1 MSNTFSFIQPA
12 IQSISQSVTRAVEG
26 TDDEAGVDY
35 SSNILFRSADQHN
48 IANGGVSWANPKS
61 WADKIGNIGR
71 FVAVSALSGANG
83 FYNTGIAVG
92 RFFDPGLQER
102 DTARWITS
110 LDSNLADYYR
120 LNQESADLTGFILGS
135 LIPGIGSIKIFNAG
149 QLALRTAIKEG
160 AVGAGM
166 GRSLGLLLPKT
177 DDYMKAAI
185 KEITAST
192 TTLNLIN
199 ANTTRAIGAGLW
211 QNTMEAAAF
220 ETMVYATMFRSPILQ
235 EQDGW
240 DIAKNIAVGGIF
252 GGAVAGVF
260 GAAKLRGTLK
270 KAIDE
275 EEVLRRPFQERPQFS
290 TATNSDS
297 RIIQLA
303 FDTEAA
309 AQPVQLRRADGTLV
323 DNEFSSMQRLYQ
335 QKITSNLLDIR
346 TEFNSMAGNDLILGN
361 TFANFMSPVIKD
373 GLPTPGFAQTTYSSI
388 SGAKQLLR
396 ATEVST
402 LEEAM
407 AKALAKGEVPETV
420 VAARY
425 VKLFGEDAGQT
436 FTERPTVL
444 YFGDR
449 LKSPEAI
456 KKYIKTEY
464 EFKGDFTVGLN
475 RWSTL
480 GLKGQKA
487 HVEAEARYIWA
498 SKASGML
505 KEIPD
510 GATVDAF
517 DLPVLQRAYEDG
529 QWNISVISGEGPSLS
544 IRKIT
549 SKEDL
554 YDQIKQSKEETA
566 LHFGNSFLTK
576 RGKEKKE
583 GLIPKEDFKEQIAKI
598 ADVRLNYLDGNPS
611 GVEIDD
617 LFATKAAQRKYLN
630 QLRERG
636 LPLDTPEGATPIEF
650 MPRHGK
656 VVYEVVE
663 DVSAANPHILD
674 GLAHYTAMEKIYVE
688 DAQRVAAKVLGSLG
702 QQLPKI
708 PKDKLVTATRN
719 DPSAGLFSNDSS
731 NLGTVSSAMSF
742 VGSLVRQMKQD
753 LRKQSSDA
761 LESSLVKL
769 AAKPE
774 AAFEFESLNQKITR
788 TGKQF
793 YLKQAEDGTAVL
805 VDKKLVGKDGEV
817 NWELAEDG
825 VNAFNIV
832 HDETVAAWAAH
843 LQQTGKRTGDFRDI
857 HAAQGK
863 IDNKDQNVIRPIRPD
878 LKQYPHF
885 AFVKDPRVTGQG
897 HTTMIHAASEKE
909 LAALVERVPP
919 EYKVIYKRDTE
930 EYFQARGEY
939 DYQRTLNEN
948 YLDGELANKGVFSNF
963 FPKSDP
969 AKIVDDILQQHYR
982 ESDTIVYEAVRLHYE
997 PEFGLLEDLGKQ
1009 YSRVETSK
1017 FASRAD
1023 MIEASSK
1030 NPYFNQ
1036 IKTAL
1041 DISKINEH
1049 PLIYNANKLL
1059 DGAFSRAVASI
1070 RDTWNQ
1076 TNNLKDLDKI
1086 NTLLDQWGM
1095 KPAYYDAALQ
1105 AMANHTAPRG
1115 ELTRFVRGANAI
1127 LSRFT
1132 LGLDPLNALN
1142 NAIGS
1147 NVLRGTELAH
1157 ITRAIREGN
1166 TALAADL
1173 AQLSR
1178 IALPGVDAEVLAP
1191 TKLIARAIKNF
1202 WEDAPGPAIYRN
1214 EQGFLINKL
1223 DANGKQIMERSGP
1236 IMQKYR
1242 DMQLVKDRAEQLKL
1256 LVEDFTLKG
1265 TETVSELNRKLDT
1278 GFRRAKE
1285 MTSEKL
1291 DKLEKFTGNTLAEE
1305 FNRFVSANVMDQIT
1319 QVAIK
1324 HGIMDD
1330 ATARTY
1336 INTFVNRVE
1345 GNIVASQRPL
1355 VFQGPI
1361 GQAISLFQSYQ
1372 FNMIQQ
1378 LLRYSA
1384 EGKAKD
1390 LAMLAGLQSTLYGAQ
1405 SLPGFQAINV
1415 HLIGQLSGNTEHR
1428 DLYDATYGAV
1438 GRTAGD
1444 FLLYGLPSRMIL
1456 GWGEGNGINIYSRG
1470 DINPRHLTILPT
1482 SLQET
1487 PIVAGWGKFFGNIYE
1502 TSKKIAGGANVWET
1516 FLQGVEH
1523 NGISRPLAGMA
1534 QTLQAFG
1541 PTGQA
1546 YSTSNKGTILYQ
1558 NDLMSLA
1565 TLTRMAGGRPL
1576 DEAIVNDAM
1585 FRVKSYEAAR
1595 RSDMASLSERVKSTL
1610 IQGNDPSPEQIESFA
1625 ARYAEL
1631 GGKQE
1636 GFNKWMMEMYKSA
1649 NTSQAQKL
1657 QESLSNPYTYKVQLL
1672 MGGEE

>member
-1 MSNTFSFIQPA
+1 MAEIFSSLFRPVS
-12 IQSISQSVTRAVEG
+12 QSITRAVEG
-26 TDDEAGVDY
+26 AEEEGEDF
-35 SSNILFRSADQHN
+35 SSSVYFKAADMHN
-48 IANGGVSWANPKS
+48 VANGGVSWTDPKAWS
-61 WADKIGNIGR
+61 DKIGNIGR
-71 FVAVSALSGANG
+71 FIAVSALSGINSFA
-83 FYNTGIAVG
+83 NTGRAVG
-92 RFFDPGLQER
+92 SFFNPGIQEK
-102 DTARWITS
+102 DTASWITS
-110 LDSNLADYYR
+110 LDSNLGEYYSINR
-120 LNQESADLTGFILGS
+120 ESADLTGFVLGAI
-135 LIPGIGSIKIFNAG
+135 IPGMGGIKIFNAG
-149 QLALRTAIKEG
+149 QVALRTAVKEG
-160 AVGAGM
+160 AVGGTM
-166 GRSLGLLLPKT
+166 GRSLGLLIPKT
-177 DDYMKAAI
+177 DEYMKAALG
-185 KEITAST
+185 EISAST
-192 TTLNLIN
+192 TTLSLLN
-199 ANTTRAIGAGLW
+199 ANTTRAIGSGLW
-211 QNTMEAAAF
+211 QNVMEAAAF
-220 ETMVYATMFRSPILQ
+220 ETMVQATMFRSPIL
-235 EQDGW
+235 EQQDAS
-240 DIAKNIAVGGIF
+240 DIAKNIAIGGLF

-260 GAAKLRGTLK
+260 GAAKIRGTLK
-270 KAIDE
+270 DAVTK

-290 TATNSDS
+290 TATPSDS
-297 RIIQLA
+297 RIVQLS
-303 FDTEAA
+303 FDTEMA
-309 AQPVQLRRADGTLV
+309 AQPTVLRRADGTLV
-323 DNEFSSMQRLYQ
+323 ENQFATTQILYQ
-335 QKITSNLLDIR
+335 QKVTANLNEIR
-346 TEFNSMAGNDLILGN
+346 TEFNKLAGKDSDLGN
-361 TFANFMSPVIKD
+361 SIANLMTPVFKD
-373 GLPTPGFAQTTYSSI
+373 GLPVSGFSQTTYSSI
-388 SGAKQLLR
+388 TGARQILR
-396 ATEVST
+396 AAETSV
-402 LEEAM
+402 LEESM
-407 AKALAKGEVPETV
+407 AKAVAKGETPKTI

-425 VKLFGEDAGQT
+425 VKLFGDDAGET
-436 FTERPTVL
+436 YVSAPSVL
-444 YFGDR
+444 SYGDR
-449 LKSPEAI
+449 FRNQADIKTAI
-456 KKYIKTEY
+456 KK
-464 EFKGDFTVGLN
+464 EFNFKADFEVGLN

-480 GLKGQKA
+480 GLKGQRA

-498 SKASGML
+498 SKQSGML
-505 KEIPD
+505 KEVPE
-510 GATVDAF
+510 GATIDAF

-554 YDQIKQSKEETA
+554 YDQIRQSKQETA

-576 RGKEKKE
+576 RGKAKKH
-583 GLIPKEDFKEQIAKI
+583 GLIPKEASKEQIAKI

-617 LFATKAAQRKYLN
+617 LFATKAAQRKYIN
-630 QLRERG
+630 QLQERN
-636 LPLDTPEGATPIEF
+636 LSTTTPEAETSVLF
-650 MPRHGK
+650 LPRYGK
-656 VVYEVVE
+656 VVYEVAE
-663 DVSAANPHILD
+663 DISAVNPHILD
-674 GLAHYTAMEKIYVE
+674 GITSYAAMEKVFVQ
-688 DAQRVAAKVLGSLG
+688 DSQRAVAKILGPLG

-708 PKDKLVTATRN
+708 PKDKLVTATRD

-731 NLGTVSSAMSF
+731 AYGTVGSAMSF
-742 VGSLVRQMKQD
+742 IGAITRQMKQD
-753 LRKQSSDA
+753 FRKNITDT
-761 LESSLVKL
+761 LESQLTRL

-774 AAFEFESLNQKITR
+774 AAFEFESLNQKLTR

-793 YLKQAEDGTAVL
+793 YLREADDGTMVL
-805 VDKKLVGKDGEV
+805 IDKSLVKRGKDGEEI

-832 HDETVAAWAAH
+832 HAETSNLLAAH
-843 LQQTGKRTGDFRDI
+843 IRASGQRTGNFRDL

-863 IDNKDQNVIRPIRPD
+863 IDNKDLEVYRPIRPD

-919 EYKVIYKRDTE
+919 EYKVIYKRDSE

-948 YLDGELANKGVFSNF
+948 YLNADLANKGVFSNF

-969 AKIVDDILQQHYR
+969 QKIVDDILQQHYR
-982 ESDTIVYEAVRLHYE
+982 ESDTLVYEAVRLNYE

-1023 MIEASSK
+1023 MIEQASR

-1049 PLIYNANKLL
+1049 PLIYNANKLI

-1070 RDTWNQ
+1070 SDAWAQ
-1076 TNNLKDLDKI
+1076 TSSTKDLDKI
-1086 NTLLDQWGM
+1086 NSLLDQWGM

-1105 AMANHTAPRG
+1105 ALANHTAPRG

-1147 NVLRGTELAH
+1147 NILRGTELAH

-1166 TALAADL
+1166 GKLAGDLAA
-1173 AQLSR
+1173 LSK
-1178 IALPGVDAEVLAP
+1178 ITLPGTDSQVMAP
-1191 TKLIARAIKNF
+1191 GKLIARAIKNF
-1202 WEDAPGPAIYRN
+1202 WEDRATNGAAYGP
-1214 EQGFLINKL
+1214 LT
-1223 DANGKQIMERSGP
+1223 S
-1236 IMQKYR
+1236 KYR
-1242 DMQLVKDRAEQLKL
+1242 EMQLIKDRAEQLRL
-1256 LVEDFTLKG
+1256 LVDDFTLKG
-1265 TETVSELNRKLDT
+1265 TESVSELEKKLGA
-1278 GFRRAKE
+1278 GFSRAKE

-1291 DKLEKFTGNTLAEE
+1291 DSLEKATGNTLAEE

-1319 QVAIK
+1319 EVAVRN
-1324 HGIMDD
+1324 GIMDD
-1330 ATARTY
+1330 AVARTY

-1361 GQAISLFQSYQ
+1361 GQAVSLFQSYQ
-1372 FNMIQQ
+1372 FNLIQQ
-1378 LLRYSA
+1378 LLRYTA

-1405 SLPGFQAINV
+1405 SLPGFQAVNI
-1415 HLIGQLSGNTEHR
+1415 HLIGQMSGNTEHK
-1428 DLYDATYGAV
+1428 DAYDAVYGTV

-1470 DINPRHLTILPT
+1470 DVNPRHLTILPT

-1487 PIVAGWGKFFGNIYE
+1487 PIVAGWGKFFGSMYE
-1502 TSKKIAGGANVWET
+1502 TSKKIAGGANVWEA

-1534 QTLQAFG
+1534 QTVRAFG
-1541 PTGQA
+1541 PGGEA
-1546 YSTSNKGTILYQ
+1546 FSTSNKGTILYQ

-1595 RSDMASLSERVKSTL
+1595 RKDMNSLAERVKTTL
-1610 IQGNDPSPEQIESFA
+1610 IQGNEPSPEQIETFA
-1625 ARYAEL
+1625 GKYAEL
-1631 GGKQE
+1631 GGKQAN
-1636 GFNKWMMEMYKSA
+1636 FNKWMMEMYSSA
-1649 NTSQAQKL
+1649 NTSQASKM
-1657 QESLSNPYTYKVQLL
+1657 QESLSNPYSYKVQLL
-1672 MGGEE
+1672 MRGEE

>member
-12 IQSISQSVTRAVEG
+12 VQSVTRAVEG
-26 TDDEAGVDY
+26 TDEEEGTDY
-35 SSNILFRSADQHN
+35 SSSILFRAGDQHN

-61 WADKIGNIGR
+61 WADKIGNMGR

-83 FYNTGIAVG
+83 FYNTGVAVG
-92 RFFDPGLQER
+92 KFFDPGLQER

-110 LDSNLADYYR
+110 LDSNLAEYYKI
-120 LNQESADLTGFILGS
+120 NQESADLTGFILGS
-135 LIPGIGSIKIFNAG
+135 LIPGIGGIKIFNAG
-149 QLALRTAIKEG
+149 QVALRTAIKEG

-177 DDYMKAAI
+177 DDYMKAAV
-185 KEITAST
+185 KEITSST

-199 ANTTRAIGAGLW
+199 ANTTRAIGSGLW
-211 QNTMEAAAF
+211 QNVMEAAAF

-240 DIAKNIAVGGIF
+240 DIAKNIAIGGAF
-252 GGAVAGVF
+252 GGGVAGIF

-290 TATNSDS
+290 TAVGSDS

-335 QKITSNLLDIR
+335 QKVTSNLLDIR
-346 TEFNSMAGNDLILGN
+346 TEFNSMTGKDLILGN
-361 TFANFMSPVIKD
+361 TFANLLSPVIKN
-373 GLPTPGFAQTTYSSI
+373 GLPTPGFAQMTYSSI
-388 SGAKQLLR
+388 SGAKQILR
-396 ATEVST
+396 ATETSL
-402 LEEAM
+402 LEETM
-407 AKALAKGEVPETV
+407 SKALAKGEVPKVTV
-420 VAARY
+420 ASRY
-425 VKLFGEDAGQT
+425 VKLFGDDAGQT
-436 FTERPTVL
+436 FTERPGVL

-449 LKSPEAI
+449 FRTPEAI
-456 KKYIKTEY
+456 KQAIKTDY
-464 EFKGDFTVGLN
+464 AFKGDFTIGLN

-480 GLKGQKA
+480 SLKGQKA
-487 HVEAEARYIWA
+487 HIDAEARYIWA

-505 KEIPD
+505 KEVPE
-510 GATVDAF
+510 GATIDAF

-529 QWNISVISGEGPSLS
+529 VWNISVISGDGPSMS

-576 RGKEKKE
+576 RGKQKKE
-583 GLIPKEDFKEQIAKI
+583 GLIPKEDFKVQIAKI

-611 GVEIDD
+611 GIEIDD

-630 QLRERG
+630 QLRERD
-636 LPLDTPEGATPIEF
+636 LPLNTSEGTTPIEF

-656 VVYEVVE
+656 VVYEVSE
-663 DVSAANPHILD
+663 DVSAVTPNVLD
-674 GLAHYTAMEKIYVE
+674 GITHYTTMEKIYVE
-688 DAQRVAAKVLGSLG
+688 DAQRAAAKVLGPLG

-708 PKDKLVTATRN
+708 KKDKLITATRN

-753 LRKQSSDA
+753 LRKSASDA
-761 LESSLVKL
+761 LESSLVRL

-793 YLKQAEDGTAVL
+793 YLKQAEDGTMVL
-805 VDKKLVGKDGEV
+805 VDKKLVGKEGEV

-832 HDETVAAWAAH
+832 HPETAAVWSAH

-863 IDNKDQNVIRPIRPD
+863 IDNKDVNVIRPIRPD

-885 AFVKDPRVTGQG
+885 AFVKDTRVTGQG

-919 EYKVIYKRDTE
+919 EYKVVYKRDTE

-939 DYQRTLNEN
+939 EYQRTLNEN

-982 ESDTIVYEAVRLHYE
+982 ESDTIVYEAVRLNYE

-1017 FASRAD
+1017 FASRSD

-1070 RDTWNQ
+1070 RDTWAQ
-1076 TNNLKDLDKI
+1076 TNSTKDLDKI

-1147 NVLRGTELAH
+1147 NVLRGTETAH

-1173 AQLSR
+1173 AQLSK
-1178 IALPGVDAEVLAP
+1178 INLPGVDAQMLAP
-1191 TKLIARAIKNF
+1191 QKLIAAAIRNF
-1202 WEDAPGPAIYRN
+1202 WQD
-1214 EQGFLINKL
+1214 QGSL
-1223 DANGKQIMERSGP
+1223 
-1236 IMQKYR
+1236 MQKYR
-1242 DMQLVKDRAEQLKL
+1242 DMQLIKDRAEQLKL

-1265 TETVSELNRKLDT
+1265 TETVSELNRRLDT

-1291 DKLEKFTGNTLAEE
+1291 DRLEKLSGNTLAEE
-1305 FNRFVSANVMDQIT
+1305 FNRFVSANVMDQLTGI
-1319 QVAIK
+1319 AIK

-1372 FNMIQQ
+1372 FNLIQQ
-1378 LLRYSA
+1378 LLRYGA
-1384 EGKAKD
+1384 EGKGKD

-1456 GWGEGNGINIYSRG
+1456 GWGEGNGVNIYSRG

-1502 TSKKIAGGANVWET
+1502 TSKKIAGGANVWES

-1541 PTGQA
+1541 PGGQA

-1595 RSDMASLSERVKSTL
+1595 RSDMASFSERVKSTL
-1610 IQGNDPSPEQIESFA
+1610 IQGNDPTPEQIESFA

-1631 GGKQE
+1631 GGKQK

>member
-1 MSNTFSFIQPA
+1 
-12 IQSISQSVTRAVEG
+12 
-26 TDDEAGVDY
+26 
-35 SSNILFRSADQHN
+35 
-48 IANGGVSWANPKS
+48 
-61 WADKIGNIGR
+61 
-71 FVAVSALSGANG
+71 
-83 FYNTGIAVG
+83 
-92 RFFDPGLQER
+92 
-102 DTARWITS
+102 
-110 LDSNLADYYR
+110 
-120 LNQESADLTGFILGS
+120 
-135 LIPGIGSIKIFNAG
+135 
-149 QLALRTAIKEG
+149 
-160 AVGAGM
+160 
-166 GRSLGLLLPKT
+166 
-177 DDYMKAAI
+177 
-185 KEITAST
+185 
-192 TTLNLIN
+192 
-199 ANTTRAIGAGLW
+199 
-211 QNTMEAAAF
+211 
-220 ETMVYATMFRSPILQ
+220 
-235 EQDGW
+235 
-240 DIAKNIAVGGIF
+240 
-252 GGAVAGVF
+252 
-260 GAAKLRGTLK
+260 
-270 KAIDE
+270 
-275 EEVLRRPFQERPQFS
+275 
-290 TATNSDS
+290 
-297 RIIQLA
+297 
-303 FDTEAA
+303 
-309 AQPVQLRRADGTLV
+309 
-323 DNEFSSMQRLYQ
+323 
-335 QKITSNLLDIR
+335 
-346 TEFNSMAGNDLILGN
+346 
-361 TFANFMSPVIKD
+361 
-373 GLPTPGFAQTTYSSI
+373 
-388 SGAKQLLR
+388 
-396 ATEVST
+396 
-402 LEEAM
+402 
-407 AKALAKGEVPETV
+407 
-420 VAARY
+420 
-425 VKLFGEDAGQT
+425 
-436 FTERPTVL
+436 
-444 YFGDR
+444 
-449 LKSPEAI
+449 
-456 KKYIKTEY
+456 
-464 EFKGDFTVGLN
+464 
-475 RWSTL
+475 
-480 GLKGQKA
+480 
-487 HVEAEARYIWA
+487 
-498 SKASGML
+498 
-505 KEIPD
+505 
-510 GATVDAF
+510 
-517 DLPVLQRAYEDG
+517 
-529 QWNISVISGEGPSLS
+529 
-544 IRKIT
+544 
-549 SKEDL
+549 
-554 YDQIKQSKEETA
+554 
-566 LHFGNSFLTK
+566 
-576 RGKEKKE
+576 
-583 GLIPKEDFKEQIAKI
+583 
-598 ADVRLNYLDGNPS
+598 
-611 GVEIDD
+611 
-617 LFATKAAQRKYLN
+617 
-630 QLRERG
+630 
-636 LPLDTPEGATPIEF
+636 
-650 MPRHGK
+650 
-656 VVYEVVE
+656 
-663 DVSAANPHILD
+663 
-674 GLAHYTAMEKIYVE
+674 
-688 DAQRVAAKVLGSLG
+688 
-702 QQLPKI
+702 
-708 PKDKLVTATRN
+708 
-719 DPSAGLFSNDSS
+719 
-731 NLGTVSSAMSF
+731 
-742 VGSLVRQMKQD
+742 
-753 LRKQSSDA
+753 
-761 LESSLVKL
+761 
-769 AAKPE
+769 
-774 AAFEFESLNQKITR
+774 
-788 TGKQF
+788 
-793 YLKQAEDGTAVL
+793 
-805 VDKKLVGKDGEV
+805 
-817 NWELAEDG
+817 
-825 VNAFNIV
+825 
-832 HDETVAAWAAH
+832 
-843 LQQTGKRTGDFRDI
+843 
-857 HAAQGK
+857 
-863 IDNKDQNVIRPIRPD
+863 
-878 LKQYPHF
+878 
-885 AFVKDPRVTGQG
+885 
-897 HTTMIHAASEKE
+897 
-909 LAALVERVPP
+909 LVERVPP

-939 DYQRTLNEN
+939 EYQRTLNEN

-982 ESDTIVYEAVRLHYE
+982 ESDTIVYEAVRLNYE

-1017 FASRAD
+1017 FASRSD

-1070 RDTWNQ
+1070 RDTWAQ
-1076 TNNLKDLDKI
+1076 TNSTKDLDKI

-1147 NVLRGTELAH
+1147 NVLRGTETAH

-1173 AQLSR
+1173 AQLSK
-1178 IALPGVDAEVLAP
+1178 INLPGVDAQMLAP
-1191 TKLIARAIKNF
+1191 QKLIAAAIRNF
-1202 WEDAPGPAIYRN
+1202 WQD
-1214 EQGFLINKL
+1214 QGSL
-1223 DANGKQIMERSGP
+1223 
-1236 IMQKYR
+1236 MQKYR
-1242 DMQLVKDRAEQLKL
+1242 DMQLIKDRAEQLKL

-1265 TETVSELNRKLDT
+1265 TETVSELNRRLDT

-1291 DKLEKFTGNTLAEE
+1291 DRLEKLSGNTLAEE
-1305 FNRFVSANVMDQIT
+1305 FNRFVSANVMDQLTGI
-1319 QVAIK
+1319 AIK

-1372 FNMIQQ
+1372 FNLIQQ
-1378 LLRYSA
+1378 LLRYGA
-1384 EGKAKD
+1384 EGKGKD

-1456 GWGEGNGINIYSRG
+1456 GWGEGNGVNIYSRG

-1502 TSKKIAGGANVWET
+1502 TSKKIAGGANVWES

-1541 PTGQA
+1541 PGGQA

-1595 RSDMASLSERVKSTL
+1595 RSDMASFSERVKSTL
-1610 IQGNDPSPEQIESFA
+1610 IQGNDPTPEQIESFA

-1631 GGKQE
+1631 GGKQK

>member
-1 MSNTFSFIQPA
+1 MADTFSFIRP
-12 IQSISQSVTRAVEG
+12 ITESVTRAVGVDPEEEG
-26 TDDEAGVDY
+26 TDFT
-35 SSNILFRSADQHN
+35 SSLYFRASDMHN
-48 IANGGVSWANPKS
+48 VANGGVSWTDPKA
-61 WADKIGNIGR
+61 WADKIGNMGR
-71 FVAVSALSGANG
+71 FVAVSALSGVNS
-83 FYNTGIAVG
+83 FYNTGVAVG
-92 RFFDPGLQER
+92 SFFNPGLQER
-102 DTARWITS
+102 DTANWITS
-110 LDSNLADYYR
+110 LDSNLGDYYS
-120 LNQESADLTGFILGS
+120 LNRESADLTGFILGS
-135 LIPGIGSIKIFNAG
+135 IIPGMGGIKVFNAG
-149 QLALRTAIKEG
+149 QVALRTAIKEG
-160 AVGAGM
+160 AIGGNM
-166 GRSLGLLLPKT
+166 GKSLGLLLPKT
-177 DDYMKAAI
+177 DDYMKAAVR
-185 KEITAST
+185 EITAST

-211 QNTMEAAAF
+211 QNVMEAAAF
-220 ETMVYATMFRSPILQ
+220 ETMVQVTMFRSPILEQ
-235 EQDGW
+235 QDGW
-240 DIAKNIAVGGIF
+240 DIAKNIAVGGAF
-252 GGAVAGVF
+252 AGTVQGIF

-275 EEVLRRPFQERPQFS
+275 EEVFRRPFQERLQFS
-290 TATNSDS
+290 TATPTDA
-297 RIIQLA
+297 RIVQLSL
-303 FDTEAA
+303 DTEMA
-309 AQPVQLRRADGTLV
+309 AQPVTLRRADGTLV
-323 DNEFSSMQRLYQ
+323 ENNFATTQTLYQ
-335 QKITSNLLDIR
+335 QKVTSNLNEIR
-346 TEFNSMAGNDLILGN
+346 AGFNELAGKDLTLGN
-361 TFANFMSPVIKD
+361 TLANLMSPVLKN
-373 GLPTPGFAQTTYSSI
+373 GLPTNGFAQQTYSSI
-388 SGAKQLLR
+388 TGARQILR
-396 ATEVST
+396 AAEKSS
-402 LEEAM
+402 LEEVM
-407 AKALAKGEVPETV
+407 EKALAKGEVPKTTV
-420 VAARY
+420 AVRH
-425 VKLFGEDAGQT
+425 VKLFGDNAGEALTSQP
-436 FTERPTVL
+436 RIL
-444 YFGDR
+444 YYGDR
-449 LKSPEAI
+449 FKSADAI
-456 KKYIKTEY
+456 KRSIREDYK
-464 EFKGDFTVGLN
+464 FKGDFEVGLN

-480 GLKGQKA
+480 QLKGAKA
-487 HVEAEARYIWA
+487 HIEAEARYIWA
-498 SKASGML
+498 SKSSGML
-505 KEIPD
+505 KEVPE

-554 YDQIKQSKEETA
+554 YDQIKKSKEETA

-576 RGKEKKE
+576 RGKAKKE
-583 GLIPKEDFKEQIAKI
+583 GLIPKEDFKEQIGKI
-598 ADVRLNYLDGNPS
+598 ADVRQNYLDGNPS
-611 GVEIDD
+611 GVEIND
-617 LFATKAAQRKYLN
+617 LFATKAAQQKYIQ
-630 QLRERG
+630 QLQERG
-636 LPLDTPEGATPIEF
+636 LPLNTPESSTAIEF
-650 MPRHGK
+650 MPRYGK
-656 VVYEVVE
+656 VVYEVAE
-663 DVSAANPHILD
+663 DISAVTPHVLD
-674 GLAHYTAMEKIYVE
+674 GVAHYAAMEKIFVE
-688 DAQRVAAKVLGSLG
+688 DAGRAVAKVLGSWAD
-702 QQLPKI
+702 QLPKI

-731 NLGTVSSAMSF
+731 AYGTVGSAMSF
-742 VGSLVRQMKQD
+742 IGSLVRQMKQD
-753 LRKQSSDA
+753 FRKASSDA
-761 LESSLVKL
+761 MESQLVKL
-769 AAKPE
+769 SQKPQ

-793 YLKQAEDGTAVL
+793 YLREAPDGTMVM
-805 VDKKLVGKDGEV
+805 VDRKLAGKDGEV
-817 NWELAEDG
+817 DWDLAEDG
-825 VNAFNIV
+825 VNAFNIT
-832 HDETVAAWAAH
+832 HSETAELIAAH
-843 LQQTGKRTGDFRDI
+843 IRASGARTSNFRDL

-863 IDNKDQNVIRPIRPD
+863 VDNKDPGVYRPIRPD

-909 LAALVERVPP
+909 LAALVEKVPP

-948 YLDGELANKGVFSNF
+948 YIDSELANKGIFSNF

-969 AKIVDDILQQHYR
+969 QKIVDDVLQQHYR
-982 ESDTIVYEAVRLHYE
+982 ESDTLVYEAVRLNYE

-1009 YSRVETSK
+1009 YSRVDTSK
-1017 FASRAD
+1017 FASRSD
-1023 MIEASSK
+1023 MIEAASK
-1030 NPYFNQ
+1030 NPYFNH

-1049 PLIYNANKLL
+1049 PIIYSANKLL

-1076 TNNLKDLDKI
+1076 VGSTKDLDKI
-1086 NTLLDQWGM
+1086 NTLLDEYGM

-1105 AMANHTAPRG
+1105 ALANHSAPRG

-1147 NVLRGTELAH
+1147 NILRGTETAH
-1157 ITRAIREGN
+1157 IVRAIREGN
-1166 TALAADL
+1166 TALGADL
-1173 AQLSR
+1173 AALSR
-1178 IALPGVDAEVLAP
+1178 IKLPGVDASMLAP
-1191 TKLIARAIKNF
+1191 TKLIAKAVKNF
-1202 WEDAPGPAIYRN
+1202 WEDQGP
-1214 EQGFLINKL
+1214 L
-1223 DANGKQIMERSGP
+1223 
-1236 IMQKYR
+1236 MQKYR
-1242 DMQLVKDRAEQLKL
+1242 DMQLIKDRAEQLKL

-1265 TETVSELNRKLDT
+1265 TESARELDT
-1278 GFRRAKE
+1278 RLATGFQRAKA

-1291 DKLEKFTGNTLAEE
+1291 DSLEKFTGNTLAEE

-1319 QVAIK
+1319 GIAIK
-1324 HGIMDD
+1324 HGVMDD

-1372 FNMIQQ
+1372 FNLIQQ

-1384 EGKAKD
+1384 EGKVKD

-1405 SLPGFQAINV
+1405 SLPGFQAVNV
-1415 HLIGQLSGNTEHR
+1415 HLIGQLSGNTEHK

-1456 GWGEGNGINIYSRG
+1456 GWGEGNGVNIYSRG

-1487 PIVAGWGKFFGNIYE
+1487 PIVAGWGKFFGNMYE

-1541 PTGQA
+1541 PGGQA

-1595 RSDMASLSERVKSTL
+1595 RSDMASLAERVKSTL
-1610 IQGNDPSPEQIESFA
+1610 IEGNNPTPEQIESFA
-1625 ARYAEL
+1625 GRYAEI
-1631 GGKQE
+1631 GGKQKN
-1636 GFNKWMMEMYKSA
+1636 FNRWMMEMYTSA
-1649 NTSQAQKL
+1649 NTAQSQKL
-1657 QESLSNPYTYKVQLL
+1657 QESLSNPYAYKVQLL